1 MPWAQYS
8 TYFTEKF
15 WKDHVYEGDEERA
28 KGDAEAIYQRRD
40 VNVSSV
46 LELDRHAVRILVG
59 EVNRRQ
65 AEYANGGIFTS
76 EDSFAYWERKGKRA
90 KRYGPSQFNYAVRQE
105 DGVYK
110 MHHFDGIV

>member
-8 TYFTEKF
+8 MYFTEKV
-15 WKDHVYEGDEERA
+15 WKDHVYEGDERQA

-65 AEYANGGIFTS
+65 AEYAAGGIFTS
-76 EDSFAYWERKGKRA
+76 QNSFAYWERKGKRA
-90 KRYGPSQFNYAVRQE
+90 KRFGPSLFKYAVRHE

-110 MHHFDGIV
+110 IHHFDGVV

>member
-8 TYFTEKF
+8 GYFTEKF
-15 WKDHVYEGDEERA
+15 WKDHVYEGNESQA
-28 KGDAEAIYQRRD
+28 KGEAEAIYQRRD

-65 AEYANGGIFTS
+65 GEYAAGGIFTS
-76 EDSFAYWERKGKRA
+76 QDSFAYWERKGKRA
-90 KRYGPSQFNYAVRQE
+90 KRRGPSQFNYAVRQE

-110 MHHFDGIV
+110 IHHFDGVV

>member
-15 WKDHVYEGDEERA
+15 WKDHVYEGDETEA
-28 KGDAEAIYQRRD
+28 KRDAEAIYQRRD
-40 VNVSSV
+40 VTVSSV
-46 LELDRHAVRILVG
+46 LELDRHAVRMLVG

-65 AEYANGGIFTS
+65 VEYANGGIFTS
-76 EDSFAYWERKGKRA
+76 NDSFAYWERKGKRA
-90 KRYGPSQFNYAVRQE
+90 KRRGPSQFNYAVRHE

-110 MHHFDGIV
+110 IHHFDGVV